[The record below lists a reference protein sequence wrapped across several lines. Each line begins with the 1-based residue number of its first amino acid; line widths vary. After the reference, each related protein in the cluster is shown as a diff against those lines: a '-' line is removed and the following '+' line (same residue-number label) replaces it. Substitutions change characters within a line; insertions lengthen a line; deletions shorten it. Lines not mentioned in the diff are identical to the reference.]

1 VTQTPQGNQ
10 GTANGQVSRLF
21 GFSYKQPDLEE
32 LASKISPVPPNMDD
46 GVTVAAGGFVGYGMD
61 MDQGGSKDAELIRKY
76 RCMALHPEVDSAI
89 EDIVNEAITSDTN
102 DVPVAI
108 DLSNLDISE
117 RVKTIIREEF
127 AYILHLLDF
136 NNKAH
141 EMFRKW
147 YIDGRLFYHKVID
160 LNNPER
166 GITDIRNI
174 DALKIRLVREYQK
187 PKLPEPYLRNTQ
199 KPLSGDLPQVFGQ
212 ASNQFPARV
221 IEYFLYNKKGNSHFG
236 NGMGMMRGNNREG
249 IVRIARDAVTYVT
262 SGLVDGNSGQV
273 LSYLNKANKSL
284 NQLRWMEDAIVIY
297 RMARAPERRLFY
309 IDVGNL
315 PKAKAENYLR
325 DVMARYRTK
334 ITYDQA
340 TGEIRD
346 DKKFM
351 SMLEDYWLPRREG
364 GRGTEVSTLPGGQN
378 LGNLEDLKYFQD
390 KLYRSLNVP
399 ISRQDAGEGFQIG
412 KSDNILRDEVKFSKF
427 VGRMRKKFSGL
438 FTDILKTQLVL
449 KGVVSPKEFEAMKE
463 HIQFDF
469 IYDNHFS
476 ELREMEMLQNKLQV
490 AAMAEP
496 YLGKYF
502 SVYQVRN
509 RLLGYTDGEIK
520 EIDQQISYERN
531 VGIIPDPNAQMAQQE
546 QQEFNDK
553 NPELSGDLQGM
564 GGAPGDMDLS
574 GDPAADA
581 ITGGSLAG
589 GSVGG
594 AGGAGGPSTKPM

>member
-1 VTQTPQGNQ
+1 VDSYEQGNNNNDSRQ
-10 GTANGQVSRLF
+10 GGRLF
-21 GFSYKQPDLEE
+21 GFTYKQPDLDEI
-32 LASKISPVPPNMDD
+32 ASKISPVPPNADD
-46 GVTVAAGGFVGYGMD
+46 GVTVAAGGLLGYGVN
-61 MDQGGSKDAELIRKY
+61 MDQGAAQDAAAIKNY
-76 RCMALHPEVDSAI
+76 RCMAMHPEVDSAI

-102 DVPVAI
+102 DTPVAI
-108 DLSNLDISE
+108 DLSNLDVSE
-117 RVKTIIREEF
+117 RIKTIIREEF

-141 EMFRKW
+141 EMFRRW

-174 DALKIRLVREYQK
+174 DALKIKLVREYQK
-187 PKLPEPYLRNTQ
+187 PRLPEPILRNTK
-199 KPLSGDLPQVFGQ
+199 KPLSGNEPQVFGK
-212 ASNQFPARV
+212 AMNQFPARV
-221 IEYFLYNKKGNSHFG
+221 IEYFMYNKKGLNY
-236 NGMGMMRGNNREG
+236 MGTNWHAGQNQNNT
-249 IVRIARDAVTYVT
+249 IRIARDSVCYIT
-262 SGLVDGNSGQV
+262 SGLTDGNNGQV

-334 ITYDQA
+334 VTYDQA

-346 DKKFM
+346 DKKYM

-399 ISRQDAGEGFQIG
+399 ISRQDGGDGFQIG
-412 KSDNILRDEVKFSKF
+412 KSDNIMRDEVKFSKF
-427 VGRMRKKFSGL
+427 VGRMRKKFSYL
-438 FTDILKTQLVL
+438 FVDLLKTQLVL
-449 KGVVSPKEFEAMKE
+449 KGVVSPKEYDAMRE
-463 HIQFDF
+463 HITFDF
-469 IYDNHFS
+469 IYDNHFA
-476 ELREMEMLQNKLQV
+476 ELREMEMLQNRLAV
-490 AAMAEP
+490 AAQAEP
-496 YLGKYF
+496 YIGKYF

-531 VGIIPDPNAQMAQQE
+531 VGIIPDPNAQMQQ
-546 QQEFNDK
+546 QQGGGQGGDPK
-553 NPELSGDLQGM
+553 ELEGEM
-564 GGAPGDMDLS
+564 AMADMDFN
-574 GDPAADA
+574 GDPAQAAADPSMG
-581 ITGGSLAG
+581 GGSIT
-589 GSVGG
+589 VGG
-594 AGGAGGPSTKPM
+594 GGAGGPMGGASTMPS

>member
-1 VTQTPQGNQ
+1 MNP
-10 GTANGQVSRLF
+10 GQSSRLF
-21 GFSYKQPDLEE
+21 GFTYKKDELEE
-32 LASKISPVPPNMDD
+32 IQKLSPVPPNQDD
-46 GVTVAAGGFVGYGMD
+46 GVTVAAGGLTGYGMP
-61 MDQGGSKDAELIRKY
+61 MDSGATKDYELIKRY

-89 EDIVNEAITSDTN
+89 EDIINEAIVSDTN

-108 DLSNLDISE
+108 ELSNLDVSE

-127 AYILHLLDF
+127 AYLLHLLDY
-136 NNKAH
+136 NNKSH
-141 EMFRKW
+141 EMFRRW
-147 YIDGRLFYHKVID
+147 YIDGRLYYHKVVD

-174 DALKIRLVREYQK
+174 DALKIRPVREYKKTPQLPAPQLKNAK
-187 PKLPEPYLRNTQ
+187 PTYSSKEPST
-199 KPLSGDLPQVFGQ
+199 FGQ
-212 ASNQFPARV
+212 ASAQMPARV
-221 IEYFLYNKKGNSHFG
+221 VEYFLYNKKGMNYMGNGYGGFG
-236 NGMGMMRGNNREG
+236 NKGET
-249 IVRIARDAVTYVT
+249 VRIARDAVTYIT

-273 LSYLNKANKSL
+273 LSYLNKGNKSL

-334 ITYDQA
+334 ISYDQN
-340 TGEIRD
+340 TGEVRD
-346 DKKFM
+346 EKKYM

-378 LGNLEDLKYFQD
+378 LGELEDLKYFQD

-399 ISRQDAGEGFQIG
+399 ISRQDSGGGFQIG
-412 KSDNILRDEVKFSKF
+412 KSDNIMRDEVKFAKF
-427 VGRMRKKFSGL
+427 VGRMRKRFSGL
-438 FTDILKTQLVL
+438 FVDLLKTQLVL
-449 KGVVSPKEFEAMKE
+449 KGVVSPKEFDSMKE

-476 ELREMEMLQNKLQV
+476 ELREMEMMKNRLEM
-490 AAMAEP
+490 AGMAEP

-509 RLLGYTDGEIK
+509 KLLGYTDGEIK
-520 EIDQQISYERN
+520 EIDKQISYERN
-531 VGIIPDPNAQMAQQE
+531 VGIIPDPNAQMLQNQ
-546 QQEFNDK
+546 NIK
-553 NPELSGDLQGM
+553 NNPNGGGELTGDMQGI
-564 GGAPGDMDLS
+564 PGDMDMD
-574 GDPAADA
+574 GQAMPTAP
-581 ITGGSLAG
+581 GGSSPVTNS
-589 GSVGG
+589 GSSM
-594 AGGAGGPSTKPM
+594 GGPSVAPM

>member
-1 VTQTPQGNQ
+1 MNPEQNQNTGNQ
-10 GTANGQVSRLF
+10 DGRLF
-21 GFSYKQPDLEE
+21 GFSYQQPDLDE
-32 LASKISPVPPNMDD
+32 LASKVSPVPPNMDD
-46 GVTVAAGGFVGYGMD
+46 GVTVAGGGIMGYGVD
-61 MDQGGSKDAELIRKY
+61 MGAGSQKEVDAIKNY

-102 DVPVAI
+102 DTPVAI
-108 DLSNLDISE
+108 DLSNLDVSE
-117 RVKTIIREEF
+117 RIKTIIREEF
-127 AYILHLLDF
+127 GYILHLLDF

-141 EMFRKW
+141 EMFRRW
-147 YIDGRLFYHKVID
+147 YIDGRLYYHKVID

-174 DALKIRLVREYQK
+174 DALKIKLMREYQK
-187 PKLPEPYLRNTQ
+187 PTLPEPILRNTN
-199 KPLSGDLPQVFGQ
+199 KPLSANQPQVFGQ
-212 ASNQFPARV
+212 AMNQFPARV
-221 IEYFLYNKKGNSHFG
+221 IEYFLYNKKGMNY
-236 NGMGMMRGNNREG
+236 MGQGYGGPNNRSNT
-249 IVRIARDAVTYVT
+249 VRIARDAVTYIT
-262 SGLVDGNSGQV
+262 SGLVDANSGQV
-273 LSYLNKANKSL
+273 LSYLQKANKSL

-334 ITYDQA
+334 VTYDQA

-346 DKKFM
+346 DKKYM

-390 KLYRSLNVP
+390 KLYKSLNVP
-399 ISRQDAGEGFQIG
+399 TSRQDGDSGFQIG
-412 KSDNILRDEVKFSKF
+412 QSDNIMRDEVKFAKF
-427 VGRMRKKFSGL
+427 VGRMRKKFSYM
-438 FTDILKTQLVL
+438 FVDFLKTQLVL
-449 KGVVSPKEFEAMKE
+449 KGVVSPKEFESMQE
-463 HIQFDF
+463 HITFDF

-476 ELREMEMLQNKLQV
+476 ELREMEMLQNRLQV
-490 AAMAEP
+490 AAQAEP

-531 VGIIPDPNAQMAQQE
+531 VGIIPDPNAQLMQQE
-546 QQEFNDK
+546 QQDAAE
-553 NPELSGDLQGM
+553 NPPDLEAGM
-564 GGAPGDMDLS
+564 AMGDMDMS
-574 GDPAADA
+574 GDPAQQIAADP
-581 ITGGSLAG
+581 SLGG
-589 GSVGG
+589 GSVSGG
-594 AGGAGGPSTKPM
+594 AAGGGGMGAGAGTAPM

>member
-1 VTQTPQGNQ
+1 VTQTPQGQTGRPGEN
-10 GTANGQVSRLF
+10 TRLF

-46 GVTVAAGGFVGYGMD
+46 GVTVAAGGFNAYGMNLD
-61 MDQGGSKDAELIRKY
+61 DGAAKDAELIRKY
-76 RCMALHPEVDSAI
+76 RCMAMHPEVDSAI
-89 EDIVNEAITSDTN
+89 EDIVNEAIVSDSN
-102 DVPVAI
+102 DTPVAI
-108 DLSNLDISE
+108 DLSNLDVSE
-117 RVKTIIREEF
+117 RIKTIIREEF

-160 LNNPER
+160 LNAPER

-174 DALKIRLVREYQK
+174 DALKIKLVREYKRPQ
-187 PKLPEPYLRNTQ
+187 LPEPILRNPQ
-199 KPLSGDLPQVFGQ
+199 KPMSGDLPQVFGK
-212 ASNQFPARV
+212 ATEQFPARV
-221 IEYFLYNKKGNSHFG
+221 IEYFLYNKKGMNY
-236 NGMGMMRGNNREG
+236 MGMNHSG
-249 IVRIARDAVTYVT
+249 INSQSNTVKIARDAVTYVT
-262 SGLVDGNSGQV
+262 SGLVDANTGQV
-273 LSYLNKANKSL
+273 LSYLNKATKSL

-334 ITYDQA
+334 ITYDQS

-346 DKKFM
+346 SKKFM

-399 ISRQDAGEGFQIG
+399 VSRQDSGDGFQIG
-412 KSDNILRDEVKFSKF
+412 QSDNITRDEVKFAKF
-427 VGRMRKKFSGL
+427 VGRMRKKFAYL
-438 FTDILKTQLVL
+438 FVDMLKTQLVL
-449 KGVVSPKEFEAMKE
+449 KGVVSPKEYDSMRE

-469 IYDNHFS
+469 VYDNHFS
-476 ELREMEMLQNKLQV
+476 ELREMEMLQNKMQV

-496 YLGKYF
+496 YIGKYF

-531 VGIIPDPNAQMAQQE
+531 VGIIPDPNAQFMLKGRQQAGE
-546 QQEFNDK
+546 AG
-553 NPELSGDLQGM
+553 ELSGDAQGSNLTPP
-564 GGAPGDMDLS
+564 PGDMDLGGEGQPS
-574 GDPAADA
+574 
-581 ITGGSLAG
+581 GGSISGG

-594 AGGAGGPSTKPM
+594 GGVGAGAGTSPM

>member
-1 VTQTPQGNQ
+1 MNSFQQAPQDK
-10 GTANGQVSRLF
+10 SRLF
-21 GFSYKQPDLEE
+21 GFSYRQDDLEE
-32 LASKISPVPPNMDD
+32 VKKLSPVPPNMDD
-46 GVTVAAGGFVGYGMD
+46 GVTVAAGGLTGYGVDLDGGMQKDQD
-61 MDQGGSKDAELIRKY
+61 MIRKY
-76 RCMALHPEVDSAI
+76 RCMAMHPEVDSAI
-89 EDIVNEAITSDTN
+89 EDIVNEAIVSDTN

-108 DLSNLDISE
+108 DLSNLDVSE
-117 RVKTIIREEF
+117 RIKTIIREEF
-127 AYILHLLDF
+127 AYVLHLLDF

-147 YIDGRLFYHKVID
+147 YIDGRLYYHKVID
-160 LNNPER
+160 LNAPER

-174 DALKIRLVREYQK
+174 DAMKIKLVREYK
-187 PKLPEPYLRNTQ
+187 R
-199 KPLSGDLPQVFGQ
+199 DLPPPNLKNPQLTHSANEPGVFGQ
-212 ASNQFPARV
+212 RTTQMPARV
-221 IEYFLYNKKGNSHFG
+221 NEYFLYNKKGLNYLG
-236 NGMGMMRGNNREG
+236 RGAMGQQAQNGT
-249 IVRIARDAVTYVT
+249 VKIARDAVTYVT
-262 SGLVDGNSGQV
+262 SGLVDGNNGQV
-273 LSYLNKANKSL
+273 LSYLNKAQKSL

-334 ITYDQA
+334 ISYDQA

-346 DKKFM
+346 EKKYM

-378 LGNLEDLKYFQD
+378 LGELEDLKYFQD

-399 ISRQDAGEGFQIG
+399 ISRQDAGSGFQLG
-412 KSDNILRDEVKFSKF
+412 KSDNIMRDEVKFAKF
-427 VGRMRKKFSGL
+427 VGRMRKKFSHL
-438 FTDILKTQLVL
+438 FTDVLKTQLVL
-449 KGVVSPKEFEAMKE
+449 KGVVSPKEYDSMRE

-476 ELREMEMLQNKLQV
+476 ELREMEMLQNRLQV
-490 AAMAEP
+490 AAQAEP

-531 VGIIPDPNAQMAQQE
+531 VGIIPDPNAQLLQRGQRPMPGQE
-546 QQEFNDK
+546 QEISADY
-553 NPELSGDLQGM
+553 QGGEQM
-564 GGAPGDMDLS
+564 GVPGDMDLS
-574 GDPAADA
+574 GDVSAD
-581 ITGGSLAG
+581 ISMGGAM
-589 GSVGG
+589 GG
-594 AGGAGGPSTKPM
+594 AGGGGPIAAPM

>member
-1 VTQTPQGNQ
+1 VNP
-10 GTANGQVSRLF
+10 GQSGRLF
-21 GFSYKQPDLEE
+21 GFSYKRDELEE
-32 LASKISPVPPNMDD
+32 IQKISPVPPNRDD
-46 GVTVAAGGFVGYGMD
+46 GVTVAAGGLTGYSMPMD
-61 MDQGGSKDAELIRKY
+61 SQGGKDYEQIRKY

-89 EDIVNEAITSDTN
+89 EDIINEAVVSDTN

-108 DLSNLDISE
+108 DLSNLDVSE
-117 RVKTIIREEF
+117 RIKTIIREEF

-174 DALKIRLVREYQK
+174 DALKIRPIREYRK
-187 PKLPEPYLRNTQ
+187 NPKLPEPNLKNT
-199 KPLSGDLPQVFGQ
+199 SRTHSSREPQVMGQ
-212 ASNQFPARV
+212 ASAQMPARIV
-221 IEYFLYNKKGNSHFG
+221 EYFLYNKKGLNYMG
-236 NGMGMMRGNNREG
+236 NGIGYGTQMKGDS
-249 IVRIARDAVTYVT
+249 VRLSRDSVSYVT

-273 LSYLNKANKSL
+273 LSYLNKASKSL

-334 ITYDQA
+334 ISYDQN

-378 LGNLEDLKYFQD
+378 LGELEDLKYFQD

-399 ISRQDAGEGFQIG
+399 ISRQDAGSGFQLG
-412 KSDNILRDEVKFSKF
+412 KSDNIMRDEVKFAKF
-427 VGRMRKKFSGL
+427 VGRMRKRFSHL
-438 FTDILKTQLVL
+438 FVDILKTQLVL
-449 KGVVSPKEFEAMKE
+449 KGVVSPKEFDSMKE
-463 HIQFDF
+463 HLQFDF

-476 ELREMEMLQNKLQV
+476 ELRELEMIQNRMQV

-496 YLGKYF
+496 YVGKYF

-520 EIDQQISYERN
+520 DIDKQISYERN
-531 VGIIPDPNAQMAQQE
+531 VGIIPDPDAVMNQQRYRNSDPNDAE
-546 QQEFNDK
+546 MSGEFQAGAEGQQDF
-553 NPELSGDLQGM
+553 G
-564 GGAPGDMDLS
+564 
-574 GDPAADA
+574 GDPM
-581 ITGGSLAG
+581 S
-589 GSVGG
+589 
-594 AGGAGGPSTKPM
+594 PEQP

>member
-1 VTQTPQGNQ
+1 VNP
-10 GTANGQVSRLF
+10 GQSGRLF
-21 GFSYKQPDLEE
+21 GFSYKNDELEE
-32 LASKISPVPPNMDD
+32 IQKISPVPPNRDD
-46 GVTVAAGGFVGYGMD
+46 GVTVAAGGLTGYSIPMD
-61 MDQGGSKDAELIRKY
+61 NQSGKDYDQIRKY

-89 EDIVNEAITSDTN
+89 EDIVNEAIVSDTN

-108 DLSNLDISE
+108 DLSNLDVSE

-174 DALKIRLVREYQK
+174 DALKIRPIREYRQS
-187 PKLPEPYLRNTQ
+187 PRLPEPYLKNT
-199 KPLSGDLPQVFGQ
+199 KRPMSAKDPQVFGQ
-212 ASNQFPARV
+212 ASKQMPARV
-221 IEYFLYNKKGNSHFG
+221 VEYFLYNKKGLNYMG
-236 NGMGMMRGNNREG
+236 NGLGYAGTQKG
-249 IVRIARDAVTYVT
+249 DTVRIARDAVTYVT
-262 SGLVDGNSGQV
+262 SGLVDGNNGQV

-284 NQLRWMEDAIVIY
+284 NQLRFMEDAIVIY

-334 ITYDQA
+334 ISYDQN

-378 LGNLEDLKYFQD
+378 LGELEDLKYFQD

-399 ISRQDAGEGFQIG
+399 ISRQDAGSGFQLG
-412 KSDNILRDEVKFSKF
+412 KSDNIMRDEVKFAKF
-427 VGRMRKKFSGL
+427 VGRMRKRFSYL
-438 FTDILKTQLVL
+438 FVDLLKTQLVL
-449 KGVVSPKEFEAMKE
+449 KGVVSPTEYDSMKE
-463 HIQFDF
+463 HIQFDY

-476 ELREMEMLQNKLQV
+476 ELRELEMIQNRMQI

-496 YLGKYF
+496 YVGKYF

-520 EIDQQISYERN
+520 EIDKQIAYERN
-531 VGIIPDPNAQMAQQE
+531 VGIIPDPDAVMRQQMYRNMDPSDAEVQGDFQGA
-546 QQEFNDK
+546 
-553 NPELSGDLQGM
+553 PEGGDP
-564 GGAPGDMDLS
+564 GGADFG
-574 GDPAADA
+574 GDP
-581 ITGGSLAG
+581 L
-589 GSVGG
+589 
-594 AGGAGGPSTKPM
+594 PPQ

>member
-1 VTQTPQGNQ
+1 MNSFQQGPQDK
-10 GTANGQVSRLF
+10 SRLF
-21 GFSYKQPDLEE
+21 GFSYRQDDLEE
-32 LASKISPVPPNMDD
+32 VKKLSPVPPNMDD
-46 GVTVAAGGFVGYGMD
+46 GVTVAAGGLTGYGVDLDGGMQK
-61 MDQGGSKDAELIRKY
+61 DQDQIRKY
-76 RCMALHPEVDSAI
+76 RCMAMHPEVDSAI
-89 EDIVNEAITSDTN
+89 EDIVNEAIVSDTN
-102 DVPVAI
+102 DVPVSI

-147 YIDGRLFYHKVID
+147 YVDGRLYYHKVID
-160 LNNPER
+160 LNAPER

-174 DALKIRLVREYQK
+174 DAMKIKLMREYK
-187 PKLPEPYLRNTQ
+187 RDLPPPNLKNTQ
-199 KPLSGDLPQVFGQ
+199 PTHSANEPTVYGQ
-212 ASNQFPARV
+212 RSVQMPARV
-221 IEYFLYNKKGNSHFG
+221 NEFFVYNKKGLNYLGRGSMG
-236 NGMGMMRGNNREG
+236 QQAQNGT
-249 IVRIARDAVTYVT
+249 VKLARDAVTYVT
-262 SGLVDGNSGQV
+262 SGLVDGNNGQV
-273 LSYLNKANKSL
+273 LSYLNKAQKSL

-334 ITYDQA
+334 ISYDQA

-346 DKKFM
+346 EKKYM

-378 LGNLEDLKYFQD
+378 LGELEDLKYFQD
-390 KLYRSLNVP
+390 KLYRSLNIP
-399 ISRQDAGEGFQIG
+399 ISRQDAGSGFQLG
-412 KSDNILRDEVKFSKF
+412 KSDNIMRDEVKFAKF
-427 VGRMRKKFSGL
+427 VGRMRKKFSYL

-449 KGVVSPKEFEAMKE
+449 KGVVSPKEYDSMRE

-476 ELREMEMLQNKLQV
+476 ELREQEMMQNRLQV
-490 AAMAEP
+490 AAQAEP
-496 YLGKYF
+496 YIGKYF
-502 SVYQVRN
+502 SVYQIRN

-531 VGIIPDPNAQMAQQE
+531 VGIIPDPNAQMLQRGQQPAPG
-546 QQEFNDK
+546 QEG
-553 NPELSGDLQGM
+553 ELSGDFQATAGEM
-564 GGAPGDMDLS
+564 EGVPGDMDLS
-574 GDPAADA
+574 GDPTSSISVSGGA
-581 ITGGSLAG
+581 IGGGGSPGVA
-589 GSVGG
+589 
-594 AGGAGGPSTKPM
+594 PM

>member
-1 VTQTPQGNQ
+1 MNPEQNQNTGNQ
-10 GTANGQVSRLF
+10 DGRLF
-21 GFSYKQPDLEE
+21 GFSYQQPDLDE
-32 LASKISPVPPNMDD
+32 LASKVSPVPPNMDD
-46 GVTVAAGGFVGYGMD
+46 GVTVAGGGIMGYGVD
-61 MDQGGSKDAELIRKY
+61 MGAGSQKEVDAIKNY

-102 DVPVAI
+102 DTPVAI
-108 DLSNLDISE
+108 DLSNLDVSE
-117 RVKTIIREEF
+117 RIKTIIREEF
-127 AYILHLLDF
+127 GYILHLLDF

-141 EMFRKW
+141 EMFRRW
-147 YIDGRLFYHKVID
+147 YIDGRLYYHKVID

-174 DALKIRLVREYQK
+174 DALKIKLMREYQK
-187 PKLPEPYLRNTQ
+187 PTLPEPILRNTN
-199 KPLSGDLPQVFGQ
+199 KPLSANQPQVFGQ
-212 ASNQFPARV
+212 AMNQFPARV
-221 IEYFLYNKKGNSHFG
+221 IEYFLYNKKGMNY
-236 NGMGMMRGNNREG
+236 MGQGYGGPNNRSNT
-249 IVRIARDAVTYVT
+249 VRIARDAVTYIT
-262 SGLVDGNSGQV
+262 SGLVDANSGQV
-273 LSYLNKANKSL
+273 LSYLQKANKSL

-334 ITYDQA
+334 VTYDQA

-346 DKKFM
+346 DKKYM

-390 KLYRSLNVP
+390 KLYKSLNVP
-399 ISRQDAGEGFQIG
+399 TSRQDGDSGFQIG
-412 KSDNILRDEVKFSKF
+412 QSDNIMRDEVKFAKF
-427 VGRMRKKFSGL
+427 VGRMRKKFSYM
-438 FTDILKTQLVL
+438 FVDFLKTQLVL
-449 KGVVSPKEFEAMKE
+449 KGVVSPKEFESMQE
-463 HIQFDF
+463 HITFDF

-476 ELREMEMLQNKLQV
+476 ELREMEMLQNRLQV
-490 AAMAEP
+490 AAQAEP

-531 VGIIPDPNAQMAQQE
+531 VGIIPDPNAQLMQQE
-546 QQEFNDK
+546 QQDAAE
-553 NPELSGDLQGM
+553 NPPDLEAGMAMGDL
-564 GGAPGDMDLS
+564 DMS
-574 GDPAADA
+574 GDPAQQIAADP
-581 ITGGSLAG
+581 SLGG
-589 GSVGG
+589 GSVSGG
-594 AGGAGGPSTKPM
+594 AAGGGGMGAGAGTAPM

>member
-1 VTQTPQGNQ
+1 MNQNQTPGRPGEN
-10 GTANGQVSRLF
+10 TRLF

-32 LASKISPVPPNMDD
+32 LASKVSPVPPNMDD
-46 GVTVAAGGFVGYGMD
+46 GVTVAAGGFNAYGMN
-61 MDQGGSKDAELIRKY
+61 MDDGAAKDAELIRKY

-89 EDIVNEAITSDTN
+89 EDIVNEAIVSDSKDT
-102 DVPVAI
+102 PVAI
-108 DLSNLDISE
+108 DLSNLDVSE
-117 RVKTIIREEF
+117 RIKTIIREEF
-127 AYILHLLDF
+127 SYILHLLDF

-147 YIDGRLFYHKVID
+147 YVDGRLFYHKVID
-160 LNNPER
+160 LNAPER

-174 DALKIRLVREYQK
+174 DALKIKLVREYKRPQ
-187 PKLPEPYLRNTQ
+187 LEEPILRNTQ
-199 KPLSGDLPQVFGQ
+199 KPMSGDLPQVFGK
-212 ASNQFPARV
+212 ATEQFPARV
-221 IEYFLYNKKGNSHFG
+221 IEYFLYNKKGMNY
-236 NGMGMMRGNNREG
+236 MGMNHSG
-249 IVRIARDAVTYVT
+249 INSQSNTVKIARDAVTYVT
-262 SGLVDGNSGQV
+262 SGLVDANTGQV

-334 ITYDQA
+334 ITYDQT

-346 DKKFM
+346 SKKFM

-399 ISRQDAGEGFQIG
+399 VSRQDSGDGFQIG
-412 KSDNILRDEVKFSKF
+412 QSDNITRDEVKFAKF
-427 VGRMRKKFSGL
+427 VGRMRKKFAYM
-438 FTDILKTQLVL
+438 FVDMLKTQLVL
-449 KGVVSPKEFEAMKE
+449 KGVCSPKEFDSMRE
-463 HIQFDF
+463 HMQFDF
-469 IYDNHFS
+469 VYDNHFS
-476 ELREMEMLQNKLQV
+476 ELREMEMLQNKMQI
-490 AAMAEP
+490 AAQAEP
-496 YLGKYF
+496 YIGKYF

-531 VGIIPDPNAQMAQQE
+531 VGIIPDPNAQFMLKGRQE
-546 QQEFNDK
+546 AGE
-553 NPELSGDLQGM
+553 PSELSGDAQGSNLTPP
-564 GGAPGDMDLS
+564 PGDMDIS
-574 GDPAADA
+574 GEGQPS
-581 ITGGSLAG
+581 GGSIAG
-589 GSVGG
+589 GGG
-594 AGGAGGPSTKPM
+594 AGAGAGAGAGTAPM

>member
-1 VTQTPQGNQ
+1 MNPEQNQNTGNQ
-10 GTANGQVSRLF
+10 DGRLF
-21 GFSYKQPDLEE
+21 GFSYQQPDLDE
-32 LASKISPVPPNMDD
+32 LASKVSPVPPNMDD
-46 GVTVAAGGFVGYGMD
+46 GVTVAGGGIMGYGVD
-61 MDQGGSKDAELIRKY
+61 MGAGSQKEADAIKNY

-102 DVPVAI
+102 DTPVAI
-108 DLSNLDISE
+108 DLSNLDVSE
-117 RVKTIIREEF
+117 RIKTIIREEF
-127 AYILHLLDF
+127 SYILHLLDF
-136 NNKAH
+136 NNTAH
-141 EMFRKW
+141 EMFRRW
-147 YIDGRLFYHKVID
+147 YIDGRLYYHKVID

-174 DALKIRLVREYQK
+174 DALKVKLIREYQK
-187 PKLPEPYLRNTQ
+187 PTLPEPILRNTN
-199 KPLSGDLPQVFGQ
+199 KPLSANQPQIFGQ
-212 ASNQFPARV
+212 AMNQFPARV
-221 IEYFLYNKKGNSHFG
+221 IEYFLYNKKGMNY
-236 NGMGMMRGNNREG
+236 MGQGYGGPNNRSNT
-249 IVRIARDAVTYVT
+249 VRIARDAVTYIT
-262 SGLVDGNSGQV
+262 SGLVDANSGQV
-273 LSYLNKANKSL
+273 LSYLQKANKSL

-315 PKAKAENYLR
+315 PKAKAEQYLR

-334 ITYDQA
+334 VTYDQA

-346 DKKFM
+346 DKKYM

-399 ISRQDAGEGFQIG
+399 TSRQDGDSGFQIG
-412 KSDNILRDEVKFSKF
+412 QSDNIMRDEVKFAKF
-427 VGRMRKKFSGL
+427 VGRMRKKFSYM
-438 FTDILKTQLVL
+438 FVDFLKTQLVL
-449 KGVVSPKEFEAMKE
+449 KGVVSPKEFESMQE
-463 HIQFDF
+463 HITFDF

-476 ELREMEMLQNKLQV
+476 ELREMEMLQNRLQV
-490 AAMAEP
+490 AAQAEP

-531 VGIIPDPNAQMAQQE
+531 VGIIPDPNAQLMQQE
-546 QQEFNDK
+546 QEEAAE
-553 NPELSGDLQGM
+553 NPEDLQGGMAM
-564 GGAPGDMDLS
+564 GDLDMS
-574 GDPAADA
+574 GDPAQQMAADP
-581 ITGGSLAG
+581 SLGG
-589 GSVGG
+589 GSVSGG
-594 AGGAGGPSTKPM
+594 GGGMGASAGAAPM

>member
-1 VTQTPQGNQ
+1 
-10 GTANGQVSRLF
+10 
-21 GFSYKQPDLEE
+21 
-32 LASKISPVPPNMDD
+32 MDD
-46 GVTVAAGGFVGYGMD
+46 GVTVAAGGFNAYGMNLD
-61 MDQGGSKDAELIRKY
+61 DGAAKDAELIRKY

-89 EDIVNEAITSDTN
+89 EDIVNEAIVSDSKDT
-102 DVPVAI
+102 PVAI
-108 DLSNLDISE
+108 DLSNLDVSE
-117 RVKTIIREEF
+117 RIKTIIREEF

-160 LNNPER
+160 LNAPER

-174 DALKIRLVREYQK
+174 DSLKIKLVREYKRPQ
-187 PKLPEPYLRNTQ
+187 LPEPILRNPR
-199 KPLSGDLPQVFGQ
+199 KPMSGDTPQVFGK
-212 ASNQFPARV
+212 ATEQFPARV
-221 IEYFLYNKKGNSHFG
+221 IEYFLYNKKGMNY
-236 NGMGMMRGNNREG
+236 MGMNHSG
-249 IVRIARDAVTYVT
+249 INSQSNTVKIARDAVTYVT
-262 SGLVDGNSGQV
+262 SGLIDANTGQV

-334 ITYDQA
+334 ITYDQS

-346 DKKFM
+346 SKKFM

-399 ISRQDAGEGFQIG
+399 VSRQDSGDGFQIG
-412 KSDNILRDEVKFSKF
+412 KSDNITRDEVKFSKF
-427 VGRMRKKFSGL
+427 VGRMRKKFAYL
-438 FTDILKTQLVL
+438 FIDMLKTQLVL
-449 KGVVSPKEFEAMKE
+449 KGVVSPKEFDSMRE
-463 HIQFDF
+463 HMQFDF
-469 IYDNHFS
+469 VYDNHFS
-476 ELREMEMLQNKLQV
+476 ELREMEMLQNKMQV

-496 YLGKYF
+496 YIGKYF

-531 VGIIPDPNAQMAQQE
+531 VGIIPDPNAQFMLKGRQE
-546 QQEFNDK
+546 AGG
-553 NPELSGDLQGM
+553 ELSDDMQGSNLTPP
-564 GGAPGDMDLS
+564 PGDMDIAGEGQPS
-574 GDPAADA
+574 
-581 ITGGSLAG
+581 G
-589 GSVGG
+589 GSVSGGGGSISAGGGGGG
-594 AGGAGGPSTKPM
+594 ASTMPS

>member
-1 VTQTPQGNQ
+1 MNQDQNQTTGNQ
-10 GTANGQVSRLF
+10 DGRLF
-21 GFSYKQPDLEE
+21 GFSYQQPDLDE
-32 LASKISPVPPNMDD
+32 LASKVSPVPPNADD
-46 GVTVAAGGFVGYGMD
+46 GVTVAGGGIMGYGVD
-61 MDQGGSKDAELIRKY
+61 MGAGSQADADAIKNY

-102 DVPVAI
+102 DTPVAI
-108 DLSNLDISE
+108 DLSNLDVSE
-117 RVKTIIREEF
+117 RIKTIIREEF
-127 AYILHLLDF
+127 SYILHLLDF

-141 EMFRKW
+141 EMFRRW
-147 YIDGRLFYHKVID
+147 YIDGRLYYHKVID

-174 DALKIRLVREYQK
+174 DALKIKLIREYQR
-187 PKLPEPYLRNTQ
+187 PQLPEPILRNTQ
-199 KPLSGDLPQVFGQ
+199 KPLSGDQPQVFGK
-212 ASNQFPARV
+212 AMNQFPSRV
-221 IEYFLYNKKGNSHFG
+221 IEYFLYNKKGMNY
-236 NGMGMMRGNNREG
+236 MGRGYGGPNNQNNT
-249 IVRIARDAVTYVT
+249 VRIARDAVTYVT
-262 SGLVDGNSGQV
+262 SGLVDANNGQV
-273 LSYLNKANKSL
+273 LSYLQKANKSL

-346 DKKFM
+346 DKKYM

-390 KLYRSLNVP
+390 KLFKSLNVP
-399 ISRQDAGEGFQIG
+399 TSRQDGGEGFQIG
-412 KSDNILRDEVKFSKF
+412 KSDNIMRDEVKFSKF
-427 VGRMRKKFSGL
+427 VGRMRKKFSYL
-438 FTDILKTQLVL
+438 FVDLLKTQLVL
-449 KGVVSPKEFEAMKE
+449 KGVVSPKEFDSMIE
-463 HIQFDF
+463 HITFDF
-469 IYDNHFS
+469 IYDNHFA
-476 ELREMEMLQNKLQV
+476 ELREMEMLQNRLQV
-490 AAMAEP
+490 AAQAEP

-531 VGIIPDPNAQMAQQE
+531 VGIIPDPNAQLMQQE
-546 QQEFNDK
+546 QQEAAENQD
-553 NPELSGDLQGM
+553 DLQAGM
-564 GGAPGDMDLS
+564 AMGDMDLS
-574 GDPAADA
+574 GDPAQQITADP
-581 ITGGSLAG
+581 SLGG
-589 GSVGG
+589 GSVSGGGSISGGG
-594 AGGAGGPSTKPM
+594 APGMGGGTSPM

>member
-1 VTQTPQGNQ
+1 MNP
-10 GTANGQVSRLF
+10 GQSGRLF
-21 GFSYKQPDLEE
+21 GFSYKQDELEE
-32 LASKISPVPPNMDD
+32 IQKLSPVPPNSDD
-46 GVTVAAGGFVGYGMD
+46 GVTVAAGGLTGYGMP
-61 MDQGGSKDAELIRKY
+61 MDSSSSKDSEQIRKY

-89 EDIVNEAITSDTN
+89 EDIVNEAIVSDTN
-102 DVPVAI
+102 DTPVAI
-108 DLSNLDISE
+108 DLSNLDVSE
-117 RVKTIIREEF
+117 RIKTIIREEF
-127 AYILHLLDF
+127 AYVLHLLDF

-147 YIDGRLFYHKVID
+147 YIDGRLYYHKVID
-160 LNNPER
+160 MNHPER

-174 DALKIRLVREYQK
+174 DALKIRLMREYKKNPQ
-187 PKLPEPYLRNTQ
+187 LPEPYLKNTK
-199 KPLSGDLPQVFGQ
+199 KPLSANQPQTFGK
-212 ASNQFPARV
+212 ASTQMPARV
-221 IEYFLYNKKGNSHFG
+221 VEYFLYSKKGMNYMG
-236 NGMGMMRGNNREG
+236 NGLGYGGNQKG
-249 IVRIARDAVTYVT
+249 DVVRIARDAVTYIT

-273 LSYLNKANKSL
+273 LSYLNKASKSL

-334 ITYDQA
+334 ISYDQN

-378 LGNLEDLKYFQD
+378 LGELEDLKYFQD

-399 ISRQDAGEGFQIG
+399 ISRQDSGSGFQIG
-412 KSDNILRDEVKFSKF
+412 KSDNIMRDEVKFAKF
-427 VGRMRKKFSGL
+427 VGRMRKKFAYL

-449 KGVVSPKEFEAMKE
+449 KGVVSPKEFDSMKE
-463 HIQFDF
+463 HIQYDF
-469 IYDNHFS
+469 VYDNHFS
-476 ELREMEMLQNKLQV
+476 ELREMEMMTNKLQL
-490 AAMAEP
+490 AGMAEP

-509 RLLGYTDGEIK
+509 KMLGYTDGEIK
-520 EIDQQISYERN
+520 EIDKQIAYERN
-531 VGIIPDPNAQMAQQE
+531 VGIIPDPNETADAQMAM
-546 QQEFNDK
+546 
-553 NPELSGDLQGM
+553 QGGVPK
-564 GGAPGDMDLS
+564 GGAPEMQGQFQAMPGDMDPS
-574 GDPAADA
+574 GDAPAPPP
-581 ITGGSLAG
+581 GGSAGASLSAAG
-589 GSVGG
+589 GGGG
-594 AGGAGGPSTKPM
+594 ASTMPS

>member
-1 VTQTPQGNQ
+1 MVQRNQ
-10 GTANGQVSRLF
+10 ESRLF
-21 GFSYKQPDLEE
+21 GFSYKEPDADE
-32 LASKISPVPPNMDD
+32 LSKKISPVPPNMDD
-46 GVTVAAGGFVGYGMD
+46 GVTVAAGGRYGYGMD
-61 MDQGGSKDAELIRKY
+61 MDAAGQQESESIKKY

-89 EDIVNEAITSDTN
+89 EDIVNEAIVSDTN

-108 DLSNLDISE
+108 DLSNLDVSE
-117 RVKTIIREEF
+117 RIKTIVREEF

-160 LNNPER
+160 LNQPER
-166 GITDIRNI
+166 GITDIRSI
-174 DALKIRLVREYQK
+174 DALKIKMVREYK
-187 PKLPEPYLRNTQ
+187 RDLPQPQLRNHNKTI
-199 KPLSGDLPQVFGQ
+199 SSNEPQVFGQ
-212 ASNQFPARV
+212 RSTQFPARV
-221 IEYFLYNKKGNSHFG
+221 LEYFLYNKKGMNY
-236 NGMGMMRGNNREG
+236 MGRGYG
-249 IVRIARDAVTYVT
+249 GPTSTDQTIKIARDAVTYVT
-262 SGLVDGNSGQV
+262 SGLTDGNSGTV
-273 LSYLNKANKSL
+273 LSYLAKAQKSL

-334 ITYDQA
+334 ISYDQA

-399 ISRQDAGEGFQIG
+399 ASRQDAGEGFQIG
-412 KSDNILRDEVKFSKF
+412 KSDNISRDEIKFSKF
-427 VGRMRKKFSGL
+427 VGRMRKKFSYL
-438 FTDILKTQLVL
+438 FVDLLKTQLVL
-449 KGVVSPKEFEAMKE
+449 KGVVSPKEFDSMKE

-476 ELREMEMLQNKLQV
+476 ELKEMEMMQNRLQV
-490 AAMAEP
+490 AAQAEP
-496 YLGKYF
+496 YIGKYF

-531 VGIIPDPNAQMAQQE
+531 VGIIPDPNAQMMQR
-546 QQEFNDK
+546 
-553 NPELSGDLQGM
+553 NPRQLPGQPGELSTDMQGAE
-564 GGAPGDMDLS
+564 GVPGDMDLS
-574 GDPAADA
+574 GQPAEGGG
-581 ITGGSLAG
+581 GGSLSMG
-589 GSVGG
+589 GSGGGGLG
-594 AGGAGGPSTKPM
+594 AGAGTAPM